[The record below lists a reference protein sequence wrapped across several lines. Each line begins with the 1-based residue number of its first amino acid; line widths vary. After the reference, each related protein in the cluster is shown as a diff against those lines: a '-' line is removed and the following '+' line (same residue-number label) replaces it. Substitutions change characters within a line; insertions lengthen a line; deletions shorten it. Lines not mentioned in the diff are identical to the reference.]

1 MMAKKYDTAFI
12 KEMMD
17 GISPLT
23 KMEVTTKMQ
32 LAARIAD
39 LIVEKGWSKSEF
51 AAKVGKQPSEI
62 SKWLSGTH
70 NFTIDTLCEIAVT
83 MDIEFAE
90 LLSEHKTQITIYK
103 QTVSKQI
110 VAEPSPYYN
119 FLSGSIYSIG

>member
-90 LLSEHKTQITIYK
+90 LLSEQKTQITIYK

-119 FLSGSIYSIG
+119 FLFGSINSIG

>member
-1 MMAKKYDTAFI
+1 MAKKYDTAFI

>member
-1 MMAKKYDTAFI
+1 MAKKYDTAFI

-110 VAEPSPYYN
+110 VAEPSPYFN

>member
-1 MMAKKYDTAFI
+1 MAKKYDTAFI

-83 MDIEFAE
+83 MDIEVAE